1 MLKHP
6 TFDFFFSYF
15 HVLQKCAHVSDA
27 GLGIFRL
34 LFNPNPNPN
43 HVSVKSRIF
52 MLMRC
57 TLIIEKLWSCP
68 WGWRFTTRFRKSF
81 QKCTGLPTY
90 FPLIFNGIHYVF
102 VKLNEP
108 LWNGWNIKARKD
120 LPKLYIPSTLNT
132 NYLLWHPIGW
142 LCSKINHGLLFTLS
156 SFLGKKTP

>member
-1 MLKHP
+1 MIS
-6 TFDFFFSYF
+6 FF
-15 HVLQKCAHVSDA
+15 H
-27 GLGIFRL
+27 IFMYYKSVHMCL
-34 LFNPNPNPN
+34 MQDL
-43 HVSVKSRIF
+43 VYLDCYSILILIQIQIMCVCVKSRIF

-120 LPKLYIPSTLNT
+120 LPKLYIPSTLNI
-132 NYLLWHPIGW
+132 NYLLWHTQLIV
-142 LCSKINHGLLFTLS
+142 CAVKIMD
-156 SFLGKKTP
+156 